1 MGKLRLTDV
10 QLAVLIAE
18 ADLLREQGEGLTG
31 EALEEGFEDA
41 AEWLVD
47 KAMEKA
53 WGIFTRVMRNNR
65 LAAKVLRKAGALL
78 GAPDSATQW
87 TTRQLSK
94 LIAEMGMGK
103 WVKPETMAGIMK
115 WMARLY
121 PLIGLSA
128 GTRWTF
134 HKLADEIE
142 GMSARDWAEV
152 WDAAVATGAPAPAAV
167 APSADA
173 AVSVDGPQAGD
184 VMSTVT
190 RSGEPRLVVVTDD
203 LGDGDR
209 VQVRQ
214 YVGGKPHGAP
224 YSVPRDRLADVG
236 KEQLAAGHNREVHG
250 TVVVLDEAALRREIK
265 RVIRR

>member
-1 MGKLRLTDV
+1 MGTLRLTDV
-10 QLAVLIAE
+10 QLTVLIVEAE
-18 ADLLREQGEGLTG
+18 LLREQGEM
-31 EALEEGFEDA
+31 LEEGFIEDA

-65 LAAKVLRKAGALL
+65 FAAKVLRKAGALL
-78 GAPDSATQW
+78 G
-87 TTRQLSK
+87 QLSE
-94 LIAEMGMGK
+94 LIGWMGMGK

-115 WMARLY
+115 WMARLGA
-121 PLIGLSA
+121 PLGLSA
-128 GTRWTF
+128 GTRWGF
-134 HKLADEIE
+134 NKLADVIE

-152 WDAAVATGAPAPAAV
+152 WDATVATGAPAPATAV
-167 APSADA
+167 PSADDA
-173 AVSVDGPQAGD
+173 ASVDGPQAGD

-190 RSGEPRLVVVTDD
+190 RSGKPRLVVVTDD

-214 YVGGKPHGAP
+214 YVGGKPVGAP

-236 KEQLAAGHNREVHG
+236 KERLAAGHNREVHG
-250 TVVVLDEAALRREIK
+250 TVTILDEAALRREIK